1 MKAVTERRIRRL
13 REHLGG
19 RDSDD
24 AAASAV
30 VSAPVSPHP
39 TAAGAQDGAARRDSS
54 KDYLKLRGWGHVD
67 TEFFVNGDGQ
77 VELSG
82 TRYSDAFP
90 GASRTF
96 PKVRA
101 WMEDRLGL
109 DIERTSFMRD
119 APPRLSSP
127 VANPDF
133 LAAVRAAVGPS
144 LEMYTDDE
152 CRLRHAHGA
161 TVGEVWELRYGE
173 SIARAPDLVV
183 YPHSHA
189 DVEALV
195 KAAVDHDAVIIP
207 FGGGTTVSGAVECPP
222 GETRCIVS
230 LDTSR
235 MNRIRWVNRENMTA
249 CIEAGAIGTD
259 IEAKLESFGL
269 TMGHEPD
276 SYEFSTMGGWV
287 ATRASGMKKNIY
299 GNIEDI
305 LINFK
310 VVTPRGTMECGGN
323 FPRVSAGP
331 DLMQVIMGSEGTLG
345 VVTEAIVRLQP
356 APLIKVYGSVIFP
369 DFESGIQAMREVARQ
384 RCQPASIRLV
394 DNDQF
399 RLGQVL
405 KTESATPVRDSYMS
419 AIQQTYVL
427 KIRGFDEYKMCACTL
442 LFQGADR
449 SRVRAQERQVYSI
462 CRRFGGMA
470 ADAKNGIR
478 GYFLTYMIA
487 YLRDVA
493 MNYHFIAESFETSVP
508 WDKVQNLCVAVKA
521 RIYREATAHGIV
533 GEPLV
538 SCRVTQTY
546 DVGACVYVYF
556 GFNFHGLEDPVR
568 AFTEMENA
576 ARDTIIESGG
586 SISHHHGIGKHRK
599 KWLAQHHGSTG
610 MALLHGIK
618 TMVDP
623 KNTFA
628 AGNLL

>member
-24 AAASAV
+24 DAASAV

-323 FPRVSAGP
+323 FPR
-331 DLMQVIMGSEGTLG
+331 
-345 VVTEAIVRLQP
+345 
-356 APLIKVYGSVIFP
+356 
-369 DFESGIQAMREVARQ
+369 
-384 RCQPASIRLV
+384 
-394 DNDQF
+394 
-399 RLGQVL
+399 
-405 KTESATPVRDSYMS
+405 
-419 AIQQTYVL
+419 
-427 KIRGFDEYKMCACTL
+427 CACP
-442 LFQGADR
+442 F
-449 SRVRAQERQVYSI
+449 V
-462 CRRFGGMA
+462 
-470 ADAKNGIR
+470 KN
-478 GYFLTYMIA
+478 FLTNGCD
-487 YLRDVA
+487 L
-493 MNYHFIAESFETSVP
+493 AEKSSY
-508 WDKVQNLCVAVKA
+508 NS
-521 RIYREATAHGIV
+521 R
-533 GEPLV
+533 
-538 SCRVTQTY
+538 
-546 DVGACVYVYF
+546 
-556 GFNFHGLEDPVR
+556 
-568 AFTEMENA
+568 M
-576 ARDTIIESGG
+576 
-586 SISHHHGIGKHRK
+586 HR
-599 KWLAQHHGSTG
+599 G
-610 MALLHGIK
+610 
-618 TMVDP
+618 
-623 KNTFA
+623 
-628 AGNLL
+628 